1 MQSRRKFF
9 LLITGCLA
17 GCFRWVP
24 SLLAKS
30 EDSKKIAQGA
40 CELTTEAVDGP
51 YYVDDVFY
59 RSDISEERDG
69 VPLTLRLEVLEKD
82 TCRPIPEATVDVW
95 HCDALGNYS
104 GFPGADPDEFP
115 NVRRGAKV
123 TSDLRFCRGRQ
134 ISDEEGQ
141 VTFQSIFP
149 GWYTPRTVH
158 IHLKVIL
165 NDREMLSTQIY
176 FPQELNDAILDKE
189 DPYKERGRSPYRNK
203 NDGVIKRSGGS
214 TNAWPTTERAGRS
227 IVATQ
232 TIVVKKLNHG

>member
-1 MQSRRKFF
+1 M
-9 LLITGCLA
+9 
-17 GCFRWVP
+17 P
-24 SLLAKS
+24 SLAAKS
-30 EDSKKIAQGA
+30 EDSKKAQGN
-40 CELTTEAVDGP
+40 CELTTEAIDGP

-59 RSDISEERDG
+59 RSDITEGKDG
-69 VPLTLRLEVLEKD
+69 VPLTLKLQVVEKD
-82 TCRPIPEATVDVW
+82 TCRPIPGATVDVW

-115 NVRRGAKV
+115 NVRRRARA

-134 ISDEEGQ
+134 ITDEDGE

-165 NDREMLSTQIY
+165 NDREMLGTQIY
-176 FPQELNDAILDKE
+176 FPQELNDAILSKE
-189 DPYKERGRSPYRNK
+189 EPYKERGKSPYRNQG
-203 NDGVIKRSGGS
+203 DGVIKRSGGS
-214 TNAWPTTERAGRS
+214 TNAWPAIERMGQE

-232 TIVVKKLNHG
+232 TIVANKLNLS

>member
-1 MQSRRKFF
+1 MPP
-9 LLITGCLA
+9 LA
-17 GCFRWVP
+17 
-24 SLLAKS
+24 AKS
-30 EDSKKIAQGA
+30 EDSKKIVEGA
-40 CELTTEAVDGP
+40 CELTTEAIDGP

-59 RSDISEERDG
+59 RSDITEDRDG
-69 VPLTLRLEVLEKD
+69 VPLTLKLKVVEKE
-82 TCRPIPEATVDVW
+82 TCCPIPEATVDIW

-115 NVRRGAKV
+115 NVRRRARA

-134 ISDEEGQ
+134 ITDENGK

-165 NDREMLSTQIY
+165 NDREMLSTQVY
-176 FPQELNDAILDKE
+176 FPQELNDAILDTE
-189 DPYKERGRSPYRNK
+189 EPYKERGKSPYRNQG
-203 NDGVIKRSGGS
+203 DGVIKRSGGS
-214 TNAWPTTERAGRS
+214 TNAWPTIERVGQE

-232 TIVVKKLNHG
+232 TIVVKKLNLS

>member
-1 MQSRRKFF
+1 M
-9 LLITGCLA
+9 
-17 GCFRWVP
+17 P
-24 SLLAKS
+24 SLLAKP

-59 RSDISEERDG
+59 RSDIAEDRDG

-104 GFPGADPDEFP
+104 GFPGADPDKFP

-134 ISDEEGQ
+134 ITDEEGQ

-165 NDREMLSTQIY
+165 NDRDMLSTQIY
-176 FPQELNDAILDKE
+176 FPQELNDTILDKE
-189 DPYKERGRSPYRNK
+189 EPYMERGRSPYLNK

-214 TNAWPTTERAGRS
+214 TNAWPTIERADQS

-232 TIVVKKLNHG
+232 TIVVKKLSPS

>member
-1 MQSRRKFF
+1 M
-9 LLITGCLA
+9 
-17 GCFRWVP
+17 P
-24 SLLAKS
+24 SLAAKS
-30 EDSKKIAQGA
+30 EDSKKIVEGA
-40 CELTTEAVDGP
+40 CELTTEAIDGP

-59 RSDISEERDG
+59 RNDITEDKDG
-69 VPLTLRLEVLEKD
+69 VPLTLKLKVVEKE

-115 NVRRGAKV
+115 NVRRRARA

-134 ISDEEGQ
+134 ITDEDGK

-165 NDREMLSTQIY
+165 KDREMLGTQIY

-189 DPYKERGRSPYRNK
+189 EPYKERGKSPYRNQG
-203 NDGVIKRSGGS
+203 DGVIKRSGGS
-214 TNAWPTTERAGRS
+214 TNAWPAIERVGQE

-232 TIVVKKLNHG
+232 TIVVKKLNLS